1 MSSLV
6 LVREGG
12 NMKDPLSTNR
22 LIPSISASFD
32 AFLLAKE
39 AEGLS
44 PKSVAWYETESIRIL
59 PELFSGTLA
68 DITPTIIREQLLA
81 LSTHRNPGGVHAVYR
96 AAKAWLNWTWREFE
110 LDDILPNPIRKVRM
124 PAPRIEP
131 IVGISLKEVRKLL
144 AVASRYPTRD
154 KALLLCLLDTAAR
167 AAEFVSFDWA
177 DVDLLTGRV
186 LIRRGKGGKARST
199 FIGAR
204 SRRALRAWKREQQ
217 PPDDEYPLWTSERED
232 RLTVSGLREIIRRK
246 ARAAGLKDVPSA
258 HDFRRAGLKAII
270 ANSADVIT
278 ASRLAGHT
286 DVRVTQRY
294 DAQNEADLQ
303 RVFARA
309 SPVDNARL

>member
-1 MSSLV
+1 MQS
-6 LVREGG
+6 EA
-12 NMKDPLSTNR
+12 PTNR
-22 LIPSISASFD
+22 LIPSITASFD

-44 PKSVAWYETESIRIL
+44 PKTVDWYEVEAMRLL
-59 PELFSGTLA
+59 PELFSGGL
-68 DITPTIIREQLLA
+68 DEITPTLIREQLMA

-96 AAKAWLNWTWREFE
+96 AGKAWLNWVWREFE
-110 LDDILPNPIRKVRM
+110 LDDVIPNPIRKVRL
-124 PAPRIEP
+124 PTPRLEP
-131 IVGISLKEVRKLL
+131 IPGVTLKEVRKML
-144 AVASRYPTRD
+144 AVPSRYPTRD

-167 AAEFVSFDWA
+167 AAEFVALDWQ

-186 LIRRGKGGKARST
+186 LIRKGKGGKARST

-204 SRRALRAWKREQQ
+204 SRRAIRAWKREQQ
-217 PPDDEYPLWTSERED
+217 PPGDDWPIWTSERED
-232 RLTVSGLREIIRRK
+232 RLTVSGLREVIRRK
-246 ARAAGLKDVPSA
+246 AHMAGLKDIPSP

-294 DAQNEADLQ
+294 DAQSDADLQ